1 MCNTLATGQSTG
13 MPATDLTHAAL
24 ILLMHDLCCCH
35 DRMQNSC
42 TCKSFTRMC
51 LSCKGQLISLWE
63 YHLTDDIALHR
74 KLLMN
79 SQTQTTRLGLHDSLL
94 VTTHTSRILS
104 ACTSCLCDTGTLLNM
119 LGLILIACSKEG
131 GFNGLPAG
139 AVILGLGGITYHLA
153 QFHISNLF
161 PGKRGLISSLYV
173 AGFTGCG
180 IIFYI
185 LYEIYNDLGGS
196 T

>member
-1 MCNTLATGQSTG
+1 MA
-13 MPATDLTHAAL
+13 
-24 ILLMHDLCCCH
+24 
-35 DRMQNSC
+35 
-42 TCKSFTRMC
+42 FC
-51 LSCKGQLISLWE
+51 LSLFTSHA
-63 YHLTDDIALHR
+63 Y
-74 KLLMN
+74 
-79 SQTQTTRLGLHDSLL
+79 TQHVIKVLASW
-94 VTTHTSRILS
+94 
-104 ACTSCLCDTGTLLNM
+104 LCDAGTLLNM

>member
-1 MCNTLATGQSTG
+1 
-13 MPATDLTHAAL
+13 MPGRIL
-24 ILLMHDLCCCH
+24 ILCSRQNIFNALPGKFCLLLRRDIPEHAQGQASHIASSRMASVHCQMVFASFTASQTMLACCC
-35 DRMQNSC
+35 
-42 TCKSFTRMC
+42 
-51 LSCKGQLISLWE
+51 
-63 YHLTDDIALHR
+63 A
-74 KLLMN
+74 
-79 SQTQTTRLGLHDSLL
+79 
-94 VTTHTSRILS
+94 
-104 ACTSCLCDTGTLLNM
+104 GTLLNM
-119 LGLILIACSKEG
+119 LGLILIGCSRQN
-131 GFNGLPAG
+131 GFNALPAG

-185 LYEIYNDLGGS
+185 LYEIYNDVGGS

>member
-1 MCNTLATGQSTG
+1 MTLFCLVH
-13 MPATDLTHAAL
+13 MPT
-24 ILLMHDLCCCH
+24 
-35 DRMQNSC
+35 
-42 TCKSFTRMC
+42 
-51 LSCKGQLISLWE
+51 
-63 YHLTDDIALHR
+63 
-74 KLLMN
+74 
-79 SQTQTTRLGLHDSLL
+79 GLHTATMYAISN
-94 VTTHTSRILS
+94 
-104 ACTSCLCDTGTLLNM
+104 AGTLLNM
-119 LGLILIACSKEG
+119 LGLILIGCSSQG

-139 AVILGLGGITYHLA
+139 AVIMGLGGITYHLS

-185 LYEIYNDLGGS
+185 LYEIYQDLGSS

>member
-1 MCNTLATGQSTG
+1 
-13 MPATDLTHAAL
+13 
-24 ILLMHDLCCCH
+24 
-35 DRMQNSC
+35 
-42 TCKSFTRMC
+42 
-51 LSCKGQLISLWE
+51 
-63 YHLTDDIALHR
+63 LTDDIAFH

-79 SQTQTTRLGLHDSLL
+79 SQTLTIGLGLHGNLFVIVLL
-94 VTTHTSRILS
+94 HAYTQHVTKVLALS
-104 ACTSCLCDTGTLLNM
+104 LCDAGTLLNM

-161 PGKRGLISSLYV
+161 PGKRGLISSLFV